1 MGAVLALG
9 MAAACSPGA
18 TRDSEVYRPPSPLAM
33 VVLIDPSSGQMDSQL
48 RQLETV
54 VRANATPREALVVM
68 LLAPGSSTYTVER
81 DDSLS
86 AIAAAHGLTL
96 AEVEAANPQFG
107 PVAGRNWSLIHS
119 GERVTLPDPTAPTP
133 LLLVSK
139 APDGPPPPTLM
150 KVPKQPSNPTDYQK
164 AQYQH
169 ALASATATNDAR
181 IATWKSQA
189 AASLAPW
196 QDHVAALLENAAVPS
211 HPGLPDNSAL
221 GLSIVAGLAT
231 LSGLPGHRLLLV
243 LGGGETVP
251 SLTAGSMSGVD
262 LVVANLADAK
272 SVTAWTD
279 AGKSA
284 SAASVSALDGALTQL
299 QLVQS
304 VNK

>member
-1 MGAVLALG
+1 MGAVLVLG
-9 MAAACSPGA
+9 MAACSPGT
-18 TRDSEVYRPPSPLAM
+18 TRDSEVYRPPPPLAM
-33 VVLIDPSSGQMDSQL
+33 VVLIDPSSGQVDAQL
-48 RQLETV
+48 RQLESV
-54 VRANATPREALVVM
+54 VRANATPDEALVVM
-68 LLAPGSSTYTVER
+68 LLTRGGSTYTVVR

-119 GERVTLPDPTAPTP
+119 GERVTLPDPNAPAP

-139 APDGPPPPTLM
+139 APAGPPPPMLV
-150 KVPKQPSNPTDYQK
+150 KVPTQPNNPTDYQK

-189 AASLAPW
+189 AESLAPW
-196 QDHVAALLENAAVPS
+196 QDHVSALLENAAVANY
-211 HPGLPDNSAL
+211 PGLRDDTAL
-221 GLSIVAGLAT
+221 GSTIVAGLAT
-231 LSGLPGHRLLLV
+231 LAGLPGHRLLLV

-251 SLTAGSMSGVD
+251 RLAAGSMSGVD
-262 LVVANLADAK
+262 LVVANLAD
-272 SVTAWTD
+272 SQSITAWTD
-279 AGKSA
+279 AAKSA